1 MAIEKEIGECLRAR
15 HLTMG
20 TAESCTGGYIAH
32 LITRVAGSSDYFC
45 GGVVSYSNEV
55 KHHVLGVSEESLAQY
70 GAVSRP
76 VVEQMALG
84 AIRVLGCDC
93 AVAGPGGG
101 SPEKPVGTVWIAAAL
116 KDKVV
121 SECYHFGTEREENIR
136 LAAGRALRMLQQL
149 L

>member
-55 KHHVLGVSEESLAQY
+55 KHHVLGVSEESLVQY

-76 VVEQMALG
+76 VVEQMALERS
-84 AIRVLGCDC
+84 ACYVATVLLPLP
-93 AVAGPGGG
+93 ALLAPVEVQ
-101 SPEKPVGTVWIAAAL
+101 PENL
-116 KDKVV
+116 
-121 SECYHFGTEREENIR
+121 SEPSG
-136 LAAGRALRMLQQL
+136 L
-149 L
+149 LPP

>member
-1 MAIEKEIGECLRAR
+1 MKLNFHAHGTKVSCRGNCLYDVRKNREGKMAIEKEIGECLRAR

-84 AIRVLGCDC
+84 AIRVLGCDL
-93 AVAGPGGG
+93 
-101 SPEKPVGTVWIAAAL
+101 SLI
-116 KDKVV
+116 
-121 SECYHFGTEREENIR
+121 HI
-136 LAAGRALRMLQQL
+136 
-149 L
+149 

>member
-76 VVEQMALG
+76 VVEQMA
-84 AIRVLGCDC
+84 C
-93 AVAGPGGG
+93 
-101 SPEKPVGTVWIAAAL
+101 
-116 KDKVV
+116 
-121 SECYHFGTEREENIR
+121 
-136 LAAGRALRMLQQL
+136 
-149 L
+149 